1 MGKEIDLLAKYP
13 KTKRDLTKRLESKS
27 EEVRSVA
34 RKFDKEFFDG
44 ERKFGYGGFS
54 YDPKY
59 WSEVVKDFS
68 DYYNLGDGSKILDIG
83 CGKGFMIY
91 DFLQHNNKYNV
102 KGIDI
107 SNYAIENSMPE
118 VKGKLEVGDA
128 KKLNFEDNSFDLVI
142 AINTIHNLEK
152 EECGKSLREIE
163 RVSKKNKFIV
173 VESLFKKA
181 CVSEGICF
189 LIVAHVGA
197 FIDGPVIEISVDM
210 DFLVANI
217 FVIFKGKVCADIFCF
232 NILVVG
238 I

>member
-34 RKFDKEFFDG
+34 RKFGKEFFDG

-54 YDPKY
+54 YNSKY

-68 DYYNLGDGSKILDIG
+68 KYYNLDHGSKILDIG

-91 DFLQHNNKYNV
+91 DFLKYNSEYVV

-107 SNYAIENSMPE
+107 SKYAIENSMPE
-118 VKGKLEVGDA
+118 IKGKLEVGDA

-142 AINTIHNLEK
+142 SINTIHNLEK
-152 EECGKSLREIE
+152 DECAKSLREIE
-163 RVSKKNKFIV
+163 RVSRKHKFIV
-173 VESLFKKA
+173 VDAYKNDEEKKRMFAWNLTGKTIMHVNEWKLF
-181 CVSEGICF
+181 
-189 LIVAHVGA
+189 
-197 FIDGPVIEISVDM
+197 
-210 DFLVANI
+210 
-217 FVIFKGKVCADIFCF
+217 FKENRYTGDYFWF
-232 NILVVG
+232 TP
-238 I
+238 

>member
-91 DFLQHNNKYNV
+91 DFLQHNNKYIV

-152 EECGKSLREIE
+152 EECAKSLREIE

-173 VESLFKKA
+173 VDAYKDDEEKKRMFAWNLTGKTIMHVDEWKIFFK
-181 CVSEGICF
+181 ENGYTGDHF
-189 LIVAHVGA
+189 W
-197 FIDGPVIEISVDM
+197 FTP
-210 DFLVANI
+210 
-217 FVIFKGKVCADIFCF
+217 
-232 NILVVG
+232 
-238 I
+238 

>member
-34 RKFDKEFFDG
+34 RKFGKEFFDG

-59 WSEVVKDFS
+59 WSEVIKDFS

-91 DFLQHNNKYNV
+91 DFLQHNNKYIV

-173 VESLFKKA
+173 VDAYKNDEEKKRMFAWNLTGKTIMHVDEWKIFFK
-181 CVSEGICF
+181 ENGYTGDHF
-189 LIVAHVGA
+189 W
-197 FIDGPVIEISVDM
+197 FTP
-210 DFLVANI
+210 
-217 FVIFKGKVCADIFCF
+217 
-232 NILVVG
+232 
-238 I
+238 